1 MIFDDEIAIGVR
13 EGVEKSPGNPN
24 RWRQLMLLAFDQKD
38 NASFRTLQMVSSGI
52 DRMVEAER
60 RAAGDEAA
68 RLAAA
73 QLVAERQRL
82 DLGLGDS
89 FRLLETEENAVQA
102 ELESVR
108 SRYDLARATT
118 RLRLARGEIRAP

>member
-1 MIFDDEIAIGVR
+1 MATWTVGLRQIDLSLSENLVLQDVR
-13 EGVEKSPGNPN
+13 EATRAV
-24 RWRQLMLLAFDQKD
+24 R
-38 NASFRTLQMVSSGI
+38 SGI
-52 DRMVEAER
+52 ER
-60 RAAGDEAA
+60 LAAGDEAA